1 MRHPTSCSG
10 SLTRAEIHP
19 ALRPTSFFSDPGR
32 EAALHSA
39 HPIPPPPLIE
49 LPGLRDPPDVDRL
62 AEPYIRGLKVA
73 GRPKLRPLRTDAP
86 SPGVHEDH
94 HVRDLTRANGCSIP
108 HIVNMLMGSHPED
121 GTVVDASDAST
132 AHNDSASSMHRSSP
146 TAPPRSPTSPR
157 SCSPNASRNKS
168 PRCSNRP
175 AAPRRHNCKGRS
187 TLSGAA
193 AAYPRRHECG
203 THSQ

>member
-32 EAALHSA
+32 EAAFHSA

-108 HIVNMLMGSHPED
+108 HIVNMLD
-121 GTVVDASDAST
+121 GLPPRGWHGRGRIGRVHGAQRLSVLDASII
-132 AHNDSASSMHRSSP
+132 
-146 TAPPRSPTSPR
+146 
-157 SCSPNASRNKS
+157 PNG
-168 PRCSNRP
+168 P
-175 AAPRRHNCKGRS
+175 AAFTHIPTIMLAERIS
-187 TLSGAA
+187 EQITTLL
-193 AAYPRRHECG
+193 
-203 THSQ
+203 